1 MSIDKPQLING
12 VKNFEIDLSPD
23 QIDQF
28 DQYADRL
35 IEWNARFNLTSI
47 VDPGEIVI
55 KHFLDSLS
63 AARLIPR
70 AAKLIDVGAGAGF
83 PGIPIMIARPE
94 LSLTLLEAT
103 KKKCDF
109 LEAMIDELKL
119 QNVNVVNARAEDA
132 AHDVAYREQYDVAI
146 ARAVA
151 EMPTLSEYLL
161 PFVKIGGLAIA
172 MKSNDTQQETDR
184 AEAAIKTLG
193 GQLQQIVPVIIPGLN
208 EERYLVVIEKITA
221 MPEKYPRRAG
231 MPSKNPIAG

>member
-1 MSIDKPQLING
+1 MSIDPLQLIDG
-12 VKNFEIDLSPD
+12 AKEMAIDLSSD

-28 DQYADRL
+28 DLYADRL
-35 IEWNARFNLTSI
+35 LEWNTRFNLTSI

-63 AARLIPR
+63 TARLVSP

-83 PGIPIMIARPE
+83 PGLPLKIARPE

-103 KKKCDF
+103 QKKCGF
-109 LEAMIDELKL
+109 LEAMITELKL
-119 QNVNVVNARAEDA
+119 TNSIVVNARAEDA
-132 AHDVAYREQYDVAI
+132 AHAVAHREQYDVAI

-151 EMPTLSEYLL
+151 DMPTLSEYLL

-172 MKSNDTQQETDR
+172 MKSKDIRAETDR

-193 GQLQQIVPVIIPGLN
+193 GQFKQIVPVIIPGLN
-208 EERYLVVIEKITA
+208 EERYLAVIEKISAT
-221 MPEKYPRRAG
+221 PEKYPRRAG
-231 MPSKNPIAG
+231 MPSKKPIA